1 MLRLIMMTVTKT
13 LVMMLSKD
21 EGRNVIAIAG
31 GRVRNTLATG
41 SFLHKLKAGWWL
53 ITQKVDKY
61 CTTDILN
68 LT

>member
-21 EGRNVIAIAG
+21 KGRNVIAIAG

-41 SFLHKLKAGWWL
+41 SFLHKLKAG
-53 ITQKVDKY
+53 
-61 CTTDILN
+61 
-68 LT
+68 